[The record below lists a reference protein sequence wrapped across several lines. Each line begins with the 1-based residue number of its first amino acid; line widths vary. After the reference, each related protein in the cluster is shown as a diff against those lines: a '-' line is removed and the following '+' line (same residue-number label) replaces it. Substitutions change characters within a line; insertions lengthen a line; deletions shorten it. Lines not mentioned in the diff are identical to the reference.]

1 MRALTSGFLC
11 IFAFCARG
19 VLAEG
24 RMAQSPWLPDAVF
37 FQGAAGEHTHAYC
50 GGAQWRLRESL
61 SLGRDMYVSAHLEV
75 VLGRWR
81 AQTAFDSDAHHWT
94 NQISVIPTIRLK
106 SNIAPSWYVDTGVGP
121 SYLSPRFHNK
131 DKSFSSRFQF
141 RSHVGLGIRTNAGS
155 ERAVHHD
162 VEFRVEHFSNAGY
175 VKPNP
180 GVNLFAIRYTY
191 LF

>member
-1 MRALTSGFLC
+1 MRALISGLPYV
-11 IFAFCARG
+11 FAMCATG
-19 VLAEG
+19 ATAAE
-24 RMAQSPWLPDAVF
+24 RVAQSRWLPDAVF

-50 GGAQWRLRESL
+50 GGAQWRLHEPL
-61 SLGRDMYVSAHLEV
+61 NIGRDVSATAHLEV

-81 AQTAFDSDAHHWT
+81 AQTSFDSDAHQWT
-94 NQISVIPTIRLK
+94 NQIGAVPTIRLK
-106 SNIAPSWYVDTGVGP
+106 SSFLPSWYVDTGVGP
-121 SYLSPRFHNK
+121 SYLSPRFRNK

-141 RSHVGLGIRTNAGS
+141 RSHFGVGIQMSAGTK
-155 ERAVHHD
+155 RAVHHD
-162 VEFRVEHFSNAGY
+162 VEFRIEHFSNAGY